1 MKKNLHYFD
10 KELLIAELVAMTEW
24 LDEQEIFSGI
34 ALDYRV
40 KSFDSILLKYDRY
53 YPDHQTRKVFNDIL
67 GFRAFC
73 DSYDQILE
81 EESVQFRIAD
91 MSSGKAVDDGYRG
104 VHVYYQKSGKHY
116 PIEIQFNTLFD
127 RQLNNWL
134 HDYLY
139 KKNYPIETGRIMREK
154 YESGLIRNEHEFK
167 EMLNNVLFSSED
179 CDAHGCFALKTTHGK
194 HLVELKRE
202 LNKVVGYKGIQLVTI
217 SRPTAYGEYA
227 PYHFVDTEQEFQAI
241 VKGLRP

>member
-1 MKKNLHYFD
+1 MNEQLLKMNGLSMKILDMLSFESHLGIPLKRNLHYFD
-10 KELLIAELVAMTEW
+10 KDLLVMKMTEW
-24 LDEQEIFSGI
+24 LDEQEILSEI
-34 ALDYRV
+34 ALDYRI
-40 KSFDSILLKYDRY
+40 KSMDSILLKYDRY

-81 EESVQFRIAD
+81 DESSQFRIAD
-91 MSSGKAVDDGYRG
+91 MTSGKAGDDGYRG

-139 KKNYPIETGRIMREK
+139 KKNYPIETGKIMRKK
-154 YESGLIRNEHEFK
+154 YESGLIRNEQEFM
-167 EMLNNVLFSSED
+167 EELNNVLSDSE
-179 CDAHGCFALKTTHGK
+179 
-194 HLVELKRE
+194 R
-202 LNKVVGYKGIQLVTI
+202 
-217 SRPTAYGEYA
+217 S
-227 PYHFVDTEQEFQAI
+227 
-241 VKGLRP
+241 